1 MDYYNIL
8 GVDKNSTQDQIKKA
22 YRKLSLQYH
31 PDKKTG
37 NVEKFKQIN
46 EAYQMLGDED
56 KKRMYDQQ
64 QENPFSGGEFF
75 GGGGGGRNPMVN
87 HMQDNLFKMFFG
99 QGQGQGQHPF
109 HGGMDIPNVQMFRN
123 GMPVDMSKFHTP
135 PPIIKTIEIDF
146 KAAYTGINIPIEI
159 ERWVLINNTKQFEK
173 EKIYIPIPAGIDE
186 NEIIIMKGK
195 GNYKNETLKGD
206 IKIFIKIKNN
216 TDLERDGLNLI
227 NKKNLT
233 LREALLGFS
242 FTINH
247 ISGKTFNLVND
258 PGKVITPGFKKIA
271 PGMGMNRE
279 NMKGD
284 LIIYFNVI
292 FPKNLSLEQV
302 EKLKN
307 IL

>member
-8 GVDKNSTQDQIKKA
+8 GVDKKSTPDQIKKA

-37 NVEKFKQIN
+37 NAEKFKQIN

-64 QENPFSGGEFF
+64 QENPFAGGDFF
-75 GGGGGGRNPMVN
+75 GGGGGRNPMVN
-87 HMQDNLFKMFFG
+87 QMNPDNLFKMFF
-99 QGQGQGQHPF
+99 GQGQHPF

-123 GMPVDMSKFHTP
+123 GMPVDMSKFHKP
-135 PPIIKTIEIDF
+135 PPIIKTVVIDL
-146 KAAYTGINIPIEI
+146 KSAYTGINIPIEI

-173 EKIYIPIPAGIDE
+173 EKLYIPIPAGIDE

-206 IKIFIKIKNN
+206 IKIFIKITNN

-227 NKKNLT
+227 YKKNLT
-233 LREALLGFS
+233 LRESLLGFT

-258 PGKVITPGFKKIA
+258 PGKVITPGFKKVA
-271 PGMGMNRE
+271 SGMGMKRE
-279 NMKGD
+279 NVTGD

-292 FPKNLSLEQV
+292 FPKKISEEQV

>member
-8 GVDKNSTQDQIKKA
+8 GVDKKSTPDQIKKA

-37 NVEKFKQIN
+37 NAEKFKQIN

-64 QENPFSGGEFF
+64 QENPF
-75 GGGGGGRNPMVN
+75 GGGDFFGGGRNPMVN
-87 HMQDNLFKMFFG
+87 QMNPDNLFKMFF
-99 QGQGQGQHPF
+99 GQGQHPF

-123 GMPVDMSKFHTP
+123 GMPVDMSKFHKP
-135 PPIIKTIEIDF
+135 PPIIKTVVIDL
-146 KAAYTGINIPIEI
+146 KSAYTGINIPIEI

-173 EKIYIPIPAGIDE
+173 EKLYIPIPAGIDE

-206 IKIFIKIKNN
+206 IKIFIKITNN

-227 NKKNLT
+227 YKKNLT
-233 LREALLGFS
+233 LRESLLGFT

-258 PGKVITPGFKKIA
+258 PGKVITPGFKKVA
-271 PGMGMNRE
+271 SGMGMKRE
-279 NMKGD
+279 NVTGD

-292 FPKNLSLEQV
+292 FPKKISEEQV

>member
-8 GVDKNSTQDQIKKA
+8 GVDKKSTPDQIKKA

-37 NVEKFKQIN
+37 NAEKFKQIN

-64 QENPFSGGEFF
+64 QENPFAGGDFF
-75 GGGGGGRNPMVN
+75 GGGGRNPMVN
-87 HMQDNLFKMFFG
+87 QMNPDNLFKMFF
-99 QGQGQGQHPF
+99 GQGQHPF

-123 GMPVDMSKFHTP
+123 GMPVDMSKFHKP
-135 PPIIKTIEIDF
+135 PPIIKTVVIDL
-146 KAAYTGINIPIEI
+146 KSAYTGINIPIEI

-173 EKIYIPIPAGIDE
+173 EKLYIPIPSGIDE

-206 IKIFIKIKNN
+206 IKIFIKITNN

-227 NKKNLT
+227 YKKNLT
-233 LREALLGFS
+233 LRESLLGFT

-247 ISGKTFNLVND
+247 ISGKSFNLVND
-258 PGKVITPGFKKIA
+258 PGKVITPGFKKVA
-271 PGMGMNRE
+271 SGMGMKRE
-279 NMKGD
+279 NVTGD

-292 FPKNLSLEQV
+292 FPKKISEEQV

>member
-8 GVDKNSTQDQIKKA
+8 GVDKKSTPDQIKKA

-37 NVEKFKQIN
+37 NAEKFKQIN
-46 EAYQMLGDED
+46 EAYQMLGDEE

-64 QENPFSGGEFF
+64 QENPFAGGDFF
-75 GGGGGGRNPMVN
+75 GGGGGGNPMAN
-87 HMQDNLFKMFFG
+87 QMNPDNLFKMFFG
-99 QGQGQGQHPF
+99 GGQHPF

-123 GMPVDMSKFHTP
+123 GMPVDMSKFHKP
-135 PPIIKTIEIDF
+135 PPIVKTIEIDF
-146 KAAYTGINIPIEI
+146 KSAYTGINMPIEI

-173 EKIYIPIPAGIDE
+173 EKMYIPIPAGIDE

-206 IKIFIKIKNN
+206 IKIFIKIANN
-216 TDLERDGLNLI
+216 TELERDGLNLI
-227 NKKNLT
+227 YKKNLT
-233 LREALLGFS
+233 LREALLGFT
-242 FTINH
+242 FTITH

-271 PGMGMNRE
+271 QGMGMKRE